1 MDSKLSAVAASPSAA
16 APAGPT
22 HWNFAFLCK
31 KTGELQHVDKSGASF
46 TCPACN
52 LGLVWI
58 PQERRLGAHGRDART
73 IGHELRVAQEA

>member
-1 MDSKLSAVAASPSAA
+1 MDSKSVPATPIASA
-16 APAGPT
+16 APAAPSF
-22 HWNFAFLCK
+22 WNFAFFCK
-31 KTGELQHVDKSGASF
+31 KTGELQHVDKSGTSF

-73 IGHELRVAQEA
+73 IGHDLRVAQEA